1 MAALSRMAS
10 RDHKIAIT
18 QNDTVVL
25 ASSLIPGNE
34 NSVNRVINGLMRL
47 GAQVVHKGNALVHV
61 SGHAASG
68 ELLYAYNIVKPK
80 NVLPVHGEPRHLR
93 ANANLA
99 IKSGVKP
106 ENVVIA
112 EDGVVVDL
120 ANGKARIVG
129 AVPCGYVYVDGA
141 SVGDISE
148 VSLKDRRILGEE
160 GFISCVVA
168 VDSQTKK
175 VVVGP
180 EIHAR
185 GFAEDD
191 SIFDPVIILVR
202 NGLEAALREG
212 MTDQLQLQ
220 QLTRR
225 ILGKWVNEAHR
236 RRPMIVP
243 VVIEA

>member
-1 MAALSRMAS
+1 
-10 RDHKIAIT
+10 
-18 QNDTVVL
+18 
-25 ASSLIPGNE
+25 
-34 NSVNRVINGLMRL
+34 
-47 GAQVVHKGNALVHV
+47 
-61 SGHAASG
+61 
-68 ELLYAYNIVKPK
+68 
-80 NVLPVHGEPRHLR
+80 
-93 ANANLA
+93 
-99 IKSGVKP
+99 
-106 ENVVIA
+106 
-112 EDGVVVDL
+112 
-120 ANGKARIVG
+120 
-129 AVPCGYVYVDGA
+129 
-141 SVGDISE
+141 